1 MSKQPVDLLRL
12 FSYNENKIKKLYLLY
27 ARDFSEH
34 RKDWEKI
41 AAEEKEHAAA
51 LRELSEQ
58 FCHKDS
64 FARVSPYGYSIL
76 NYAKHFLDCQIK
88 LVQKH
93 KINSR
98 QALNTAIRLELS
110 LVERRTFDIFTPASD
125 DIAKVLS
132 RLNRETEKH
141 AERLKKL
148 LN

>member
-27 ARDFSEH
+27 ARDFPEH
-34 RKDWEKI
+34 RKDWENI

-58 FCHKDS
+58 FCAKDS
-64 FARVSPYGYSIL
+64 FTRVSPYGYSIL

-93 KINSR
+93 KITSR

-132 RLNRETEKH
+132 RLNRETEEH
-141 AERLKKL
+141 AKRLRKL